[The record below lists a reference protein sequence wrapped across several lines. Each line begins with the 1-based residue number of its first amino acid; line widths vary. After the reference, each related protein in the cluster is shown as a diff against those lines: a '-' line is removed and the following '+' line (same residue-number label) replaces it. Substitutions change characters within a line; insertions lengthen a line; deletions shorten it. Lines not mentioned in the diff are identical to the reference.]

1 MFCDGFRLFTEI
13 PSALGKFSAFG
24 SVAVSDLPSNAAFNA
39 QVKLVADRLDSM
51 IASMDN
57 TLQILGQIEYMGH
70 SHKPRSV
77 GRQEFAVSFNFSKWK
92 SLFCIDHI

>member
-1 MFCDGFRLFTEI
+1 MDLGSSLRSHPLWASSALSAQS
-13 PSALGKFSAFG
+13 PSATCLQTP
-24 SVAVSDLPSNAAFNA
+24 PSTP
-39 QVKLVADRLDSM
+39 
-51 IASMDN
+51 MDN

-70 SHKPRSV
+70 SHKPRGV